1 MLFFQSFIEYGFNFT
16 ATREI
21 AKKGDDYQFCA
32 NYFNIIFFSKQ
43 FLLLISLVIYVLV
56 IFLFSPFKQH
66 HLLFFSSFLQLT
78 VYSQF
83 PEWFFMGFEKM
94 KIITALN
101 LVVRLLFTVSIFFF
115 IKKPE
120 HSFIIFLLYTFGYLI
135 VNFYSFHYINKLI
148 NFRFKFP
155 GFNAVLKNLRYSFN
169 IFMVNFVPMLY
180 NNATTFILGLLSTNY
195 YVGIYDAAKKL
206 IEIGVTVISIL
217 SRVFYPF
224 LNRFNDKFSLYKR
237 ISLFT
242 GLVFSFFFLILSKFI
257 SDIIFG
263 EAFSQ
268 SVILIK
274 IMAISVFFVS
284 LYSAFGTNYLMI
296 HKHDKVLM
304 NLTLLVSMIGFI
316 LAFPL
321 IIYFNAVGASINLTL
336 SRVILGAGTYLF
348 YIKVKSLR

>member
-1 MLFFQSFIEYGFNFT
+1 M
-16 ATREI
+16 
-21 AKKGDDYQFCA
+21 
-32 NYFNIIFFSKQ
+32 
-43 FLLLISLVIYVLV
+43 
-56 IFLFSPFKQH
+56 
-66 HLLFFSSFLQLT
+66 
-78 VYSQF
+78 
-83 PEWFFMGFEKM
+83 
-94 KIITALN
+94 
-101 LVVRLLFTVSIFFF
+101 
-115 IKKPE
+115 
-120 HSFIIFLLYTFGYLI
+120 
-135 VNFYSFHYINKLI
+135 
-148 NFRFKFP
+148 
-155 GFNAVLKNLRYSFN
+155 
-169 IFMVNFVPMLY
+169 
-180 NNATTFILGLLSTNY
+180 LSTNY